1 MKLLTA
7 PTKKNQEEAVK
18 DKASLELKRRG
29 ANPGT
34 HIDEVVGDELWALV
48 LQSGLI
54 KQAGGSK
61 NLQDVVRVDKFTDT
75 VGTLSLQARQN
86 IEVCIPQDVVHCTLR

>member
-7 PTKKNQEEAVK
+7 PTKKKNRKNRSVQ

-34 HIDEVVGDELWALV
+34 HIDEVVGNEL
-48 LQSGLI
+48 
-54 KQAGGSK
+54 
-61 NLQDVVRVDKFTDT
+61 
-75 VGTLSLQARQN
+75 
-86 IEVCIPQDVVHCTLR
+86 

>member
-1 MKLLTA
+1 M
-7 PTKKNQEEAVK
+7 EEAVQ

-29 ANPGT
+29 ANTGT

-61 NLQDVVRVDKFTDT
+61 NLQDVVWVDEFTDT
-75 VGTLSLQARQN
+75 VGTLPLQARQN
-86 IEVCIPQDVVHCTLR
+86 IKVCIPQDVVHCTLR